1 LKEYIII
8 YGKIARI
15 RRDFEDVYE
24 AYRWARDNLGID
36 KYEAKK
42 LMIIGGKR
50 VWDEPSK
57 KL

>member
-1 LKEYIII
+1 MYN
-8 YGKIARI
+8 KIRI
-15 RRDFEDVYE
+15 RKDFRSIHE
-24 AYRWARDNLGID
+24 AHWWARDNLGID